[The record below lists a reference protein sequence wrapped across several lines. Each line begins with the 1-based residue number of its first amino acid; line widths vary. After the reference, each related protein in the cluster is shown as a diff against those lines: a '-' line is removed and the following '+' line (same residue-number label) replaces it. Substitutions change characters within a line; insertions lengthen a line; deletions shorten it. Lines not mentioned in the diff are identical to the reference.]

1 MLGLFGKKKNTI
13 MLGLDISS
21 STVKLLELGQDDN
34 GYVVE
39 SYSVVPLPPNAV
51 VEKNIQEVGVV
62 GDVLQQA
69 LDKSKTKVKFAA
81 VAVSGAAVIT
91 KVIEIDGG
99 LSDSELELEIE
110 QEADQYIP
118 YPLDEVAIDFA
129 LLGQSERDEEQDQV
143 LLAACRRENIEA
155 RTDAL
160 DIVSLTPKVVD
171 IEAYALQRV
180 VEMMLPQL
188 ELDHEK
194 VVAVVDIGNTTMTL
208 SIFSEGETKYTREQ
222 SFGGSQLVEEIQ
234 RRFGL
239 SQEEASSALRGGG
252 LPEGYDEEVL
262 RPFKDSIVQQITR
275 SLQFFFSSSAYSDVD
290 YILLAGGVAVIPD
303 LDSVV
308 SEQLGSACSVLN
320 PFENMN
326 VAKRV
331 DADALENDAP
341 AMVIAC
347 GLAMRSFS

>member
-1 MLGLFGKKKNTI
+1 MLGLFRKKKNTI

-21 STVKLLELGQDDN
+21 STVKLLELGQDDK
-34 GYVVE
+34 GYIVE
-39 SYSVVPLPPNAV
+39 SYAVVPLPANSV

-62 GDVLQQA
+62 GDVVQA
-69 LDKSKTKVKFAA
+69 ALAKSKTNVKLAA

-91 KVIEIDGG
+91 KIIEIDGG
-99 LSDSELELEIE
+99 LSDSELEVEIE

-118 YPLDEVAIDFA
+118 YPLDEVAIDFVV
-129 LLGQSERDEEQDQV
+129 LGQSDRDEEQDQV

-171 IEAYALQRV
+171 IEAYALERV
-180 VEMMLPQL
+180 VAMVLPRL
-188 ELDHEK
+188 ELDDEK

-239 SQEEASSALRGGG
+239 SRQEAASALRDGG
-252 LPEGYDEEVL
+252 LPEGYEEEVL
-262 RPFKDSIVQQITR
+262 DPFKDSIVQQITR
-275 SLQFFFSSSAYSDVD
+275 ALQFFFSFSAYSDVD
-290 YILLAGGVAVIPD
+290 YILLAGGVAVIPGLDD
-303 LDSVV
+303 LVG
-308 SEQLGSACSVLN
+308 EQLGSACSVVN
-320 PFENMN
+320 PFENMA
-326 VAKRV
+326 VAKNV
-331 DADALENDAP
+331 DEQALENDAP

>member
-1 MLGLFGKKKNTI
+1 VLELFRKKKNTI

-21 STVKLLELGQDDN
+21 STVKLLELGLDDK

-39 SYSVVPLPPNAV
+39 SYAVVQLPSNAV

-62 GDVLQQA
+62 GDVLQKA
-69 LDKSKTKVKFAA
+69 LDRSKTKVKFAA
-81 VAVSGAAVIT
+81 VAVSGSAVIT
-91 KVIEIDGG
+91 KIIEIDSG
-99 LSDSELELEIE
+99 LSDSELEVEIE

-129 LLGQSERDEEQDQV
+129 VLGQSERDEEQDQV

-160 DIVSLTPKVVD
+160 DIASLTPKVVD
-171 IEAYALQRV
+171 IEAYALQRI
-180 VEMMLPQL
+180 VEIVLPQL
-188 ELDHEK
+188 ELDDEK
-194 VVAVVDIGNTTMTL
+194 IVAVVDVGNTTMTL
-208 SIFSEGETKYTREQ
+208 SIFSEGETKYTREH

-252 LPEGYDEEVL
+252 LPEGYEEEVL
-262 RPFKDSIVQQITR
+262 NPFKDSVVQQITR
-275 SLQFFFSSSAYSDVD
+275 ALQFFFSSSAYNDVD
-290 YILLAGGVAVIPD
+290 YILLAGGVAVIPGLDD
-303 LDSVV
+303 LVG
-308 SEQLGSACSVLN
+308 EQLGSASSVLN
-320 PFENMN
+320 PFENMK
-326 VAKRV
+326 VAKDV
-331 DADALENDAP
+331 DQQALENDAP
-341 AMVIAC
+341 AMAIAC